1 MKKSFCLLIFCF
13 SLLMSNAQTT
23 DLSIV
28 VAAQDLNGVSVSQ
41 VNIYEDFQYIITVFN
56 SGAAVNN
63 ATFSQSLN
71 SNLTVLST
79 ISQNQTGGASA
90 ITSIALAGNVLSGT
104 ISSLPSNSSVQ
115 LKVTAK
121 APLTPGGIAT
131 NTTVVAPDGTADSD
145 LSNNTSVISIDI
157 VELPI
162 NFTVD
167 YNQISP
173 VSGTSITDW
182 NQTITYQFTITNN
195 SAVPF
200 PLQQF
205 KNKFNNPFA
214 PLIGVPRIQLNSLN
228 CINTTSGMTCPDTST
243 SGGAVTDVTSSD
255 YLFSFNTPIE
265 FPAGGAL
272 TFEMEVLFLEPT
284 CATELENLQLSSFIE
299 LSLSP
304 SNINQSSDTSNSI
317 TNLLPQGILC
327 DMADLCISTEQ
338 TNPGLST
345 DLDWNEEVTF
355 VTTICNMGPEDAYM
369 RFFLQNI
376 QNINFNTAWDII
388 SINCDTT
395 TGPIACND
403 FTLTDQGQ
411 FWGSNEFILP
421 ANTTI
426 TVTTVV
432 IFLEPDD
439 CTTQLEDNSEIH
451 VTSGVNL
458 LESTI
463 IDPNMDN
470 NIDSDHLLLPPLEVC
485 NPEEIVKLSVTKA
498 QVSPE
503 LPAGSSPANT
513 IEWEPI
519 TYQIVATNYS
529 NVDSVIA
536 LNDYISEPSS
546 GTLIS
551 VNCIE
556 TTGTATCYDIVN
568 ANIGVFQDGIPDSG
582 INDVF
587 WEITPEEN
595 VTLPAQSSMTYEVV
609 IEWQPAC
616 STNAIAVTNNVEISS
631 INEPNELF
639 LDDNTD
645 SVSTYLAS
653 CIDILVQTYPQSTSV
668 GVNTAFNW
676 IIDITNSNTSSN
688 ATNIAFEDIL
698 GPQFIINGT
707 PSCLVSTGVATCV
720 PSFTISGNTISGTI
734 ANMEAGATLQI
745 IIPVLAPSYGGA
757 FTNTAEALANIDENN
772 ELTPDTN
779 LSISNMQ
786 VIAPRVQKTF
796 TPDQIIVG
804 QQSIL
809 EFTVFNIAENTA
821 QSNITF
827 TDNLPLGLTIA
838 GPITWTNSNGCTAT
852 FTSTIGGTSVEVSD
866 LTIPEGIESCSFSV
880 LVTPDVDGIYTNNTT
895 NFSNQNNID
904 SSQANATLTVLED
917 TSNVDIQILKSV
929 TPTQSSI
936 GEEVVFTISATNVG
950 TTEATTILIFEKLPL
965 GYLLISSNTSLGN
978 YDTASFL
985 WSLSNLQPNQSES
998 LTITAQVISSTNLLN
1013 TASLSEVL
1021 EIDRDE
1027 TNNEDSAEV
1036 TVSNC
1041 LQIPN
1046 GFSPGNDAIND
1057 TFVVPCIEDYPNN
1070 SLNIYNRYG
1079 TLLYQSNNYI
1089 NNWNGMPN
1097 KGPFNQNKVLPVG
1110 SYYYVLTIP
1119 TINTP
1124 FTGYIY
1130 LNY

>member
-13 SLLMSNAQTT
+13 SLLISKAQTT
-23 DLSIV
+23 DLSII

-90 ITSIALAGNVLSGT
+90 ITSIALVGNVLSGT
-104 ISSLPSNSSVQ
+104 INSLPSNSSVQ
-115 LKVTAK
+115 LKVTVK
-121 APLTPGGIAT
+121 APLIPGGIAT
-131 NTTVVAPDGTADSD
+131 NATVVAPDGTIDSD

-162 NFTVD
+162 DFTVD

-205 KNKFNNPFA
+205 KNKYNNPFS

-228 CINTTSGMTCPDTST
+228 CINTTSGMICPDTST
-243 SGGAVTDVTSSD
+243 LGAAVIDVSSSD
-255 YLFSFNTPIE
+255 YLFIFNTPIE
-265 FPAGGAL
+265 FPAGGAI
-272 TFEMEVLFLEPT
+272 TFEMEVLFLDPI
-284 CATELENLQLSSFIE
+284 CAIELENLQLSSFIE

-317 TNLLPQGILC
+317 TNPLPQGVLC

-338 TNPGLST
+338 TNPDLLA

-369 RFFLQNI
+369 RFFVQNLSL
-376 QNINFNTAWDII
+376 NATWDII

-395 TGPIACND
+395 TGPITCND
-403 FTLTDQGQ
+403 FTLTDQVQ
-411 FWGSNEFILP
+411 FWQSNEFILP

-426 TVTTVV
+426 TVTSVV
-432 IFLEPDD
+432 IFLESEE
-439 CTTQLEDNSEIH
+439 CSTQAEDNTQIH
-451 VTSGVNL
+451 VRSGVNL

-463 IDPNMDN
+463 TDPNIGN
-470 NIDSDHLLLPPLEVC
+470 NSDSDFLLLPPLEVC

-503 LPAGSSPANT
+503 LPAGSTPANT

-519 TYQIVATNYS
+519 TYQVVATNYS

-536 LNDYISEPSS
+536 LSDYISNPSS

-556 TTGTATCYDIVN
+556 TTGTATCYDVVN
-568 ANIGVFQDGIPDSG
+568 ANVGVFQDGIPDSG

-595 VTLPAQSSMTYEVV
+595 VTLPAQSSITYEVV
-609 IEWQPAC
+609 IEWQPEC

-631 INEPNELF
+631 VNQPNELF

-707 PSCLVSTGVATCV
+707 PSCLVSAGIATCV

-734 ANMEAGATLQI
+734 ANMEAGATIQI
-745 IIPVLAPSYGGA
+745 IIPVIAPSYGGA
-757 FTNTAEALANIDENN
+757 FTNTAEAIANIAENN

-796 TPDQIIVG
+796 TPNQIIVG

-809 EFTVFNIAENTA
+809 EFTVFNIAENTS

-827 TDNLPLGLTIA
+827 TDNLPAGLTVA

-852 FTSTIGGTSVEVSD
+852 FTSTIGGTVVEVSD
-866 LTIPEGIESCSFSV
+866 LTIPQGVESCSFSV
-880 LVTPDVDGIYTNNTT
+880 LVTPDMDGIYTNNTT

-950 TTEATTILIFEKLPL
+950 TTEATNITVYEELPL
-965 GYLLISSNTSLGN
+965 GYQIISNNTSFGI

-998 LTITAQVISSTNLLN
+998 LTITAQVISSNNLLN
-1013 TASLSEVL
+1013 NASLNGVL

-1046 GFSPGNDAIND
+1046 GFSPGNDAVND
-1057 TFVVPCIEDYPNN
+1057 TFVIPCIEDYPNN
-1070 SLNIYNRYG
+1070 ILNIYNRYG
-1079 TLLYQSNNYI
+1079 TLLYQSNNYV
-1089 NNWNGMPN
+1089 NDWNGMPN

-1110 SYYYVLTIP
+1110 AYYYVLTIP
-1119 TINTP
+1119 AINTP
-1124 FTGYIY
+1124 FTGYVY